1 MTHGGFFCA
10 EKGDG
15 MKKLIATAIFIG
27 TLMSTPTTM
36 AQHRLVDSVG
46 VDRIAH
52 AGVSYL
58 ICDQLRRNAGMNHFW
73 AATTT
78 LAIGALKEW
87 SDGHWDGKDFA
98 ADCAGVLMYQVRF

>member
-1 MTHGGFFCA
+1 MSAEKAVMTSGGFFCA
-10 EKGDG
+10 RKGDG

-52 AGVSYL
+52 AGS
-58 ICDQLRRNAGMNHFW
+58 
-73 AATTT
+73 
-78 LAIGALKEW
+78 AILSAI
-87 SDGHWDGKDFA
+87 S
-98 ADCAGVLMYQVRF
+98 

>member
-1 MTHGGFFCA
+1 
-10 EKGDG
+10 
-15 MKKLIATAIFIG
+15 MKKFLAVMIAAVICAVSPVA
-27 TLMSTPTTM
+27 L

-58 ICDQLRRNAGMNHFW
+58 ICDQLKRNAGMNSFW

-87 SDGHWDGKDFA
+87 SDGHWDGNDFA
-98 ADCAGVLMYQVRF
+98 ADCAGVVLYQVRF

>member
-1 MTHGGFFCA
+1 
-10 EKGDG
+10 
-15 MKKLIATAIFIG
+15 MKRIFLAALVAALIF
-27 TLMSTPTTM
+27 TPVPCG
-36 AQHRLVDSVG
+36 AQHRIVDNVG

-58 ICDQLRRNAGMNHFW
+58 ICDQLRRNAGMNSFW

-87 SDGHWDGKDFA
+87 SDGHWDSGDFA
-98 ADCAGVLMYQVRF
+98 ADCAGVLMYQIRF

>member
-1 MTHGGFFCA
+1 MKRLLAVMIAASICA
-10 EKGDG
+10 
-15 MKKLIATAIFIG
+15 ASPVA
-27 TLMSTPTTM
+27 S

-58 ICDQLRRNAGMNHFW
+58 ICDQLRRNAGMNSFW

>member
-1 MTHGGFFCA
+1 
-10 EKGDG
+10 
-15 MKKLIATAIFIG
+15 MKKLLAVMIAAIICVVSHVA
-27 TLMSTPTTM
+27 L
-36 AQHRLVDSVG
+36 AQHRLIDSVG

-58 ICDQLRRNAGMNHFW
+58 ICDQLKRNTGMNHLW

>member
-1 MTHGGFFCA
+1 
-10 EKGDG
+10 
-15 MKKLIATAIFIG
+15 MKKLLAVMIAAVICVVSPIA
-27 TLMSTPTTM
+27 L
-36 AQHRLVDSVG
+36 AQHRLIDSVG

-52 AGVSYL
+52 VGVSYL
-58 ICDQLRRNAGMNHFW
+58 ICDQLRCNAGMNSFW

>member
-1 MTHGGFFCA
+1 MTRIFLA
-10 EKGDG
+10 ALVAA
-15 MKKLIATAIFIG
+15 LIFAPVPCG
-27 TLMSTPTTM
+27 
-36 AQHRLVDSVG
+36 AQHRLVDGVG

-58 ICDQLRRNAGMNHFW
+58 ICDQLKRNAGMNSFW
-73 AATTT
+73 AASTT